1 MDLMAA
7 LQSVNYLAV
16 LVATIAAFVI
26 GGVWYSPALFGKQ
39 WMKAVGLKENDAKKG
54 MAPTMIKSFIIT
66 FIMATTLAIFT
77 PAGLNEGLMVGAVLG
92 IGIAS
97 MSSLNNM
104 VYELKPTN
112 LMVINFGYILLMYLA
127 MGAILGAWQ

>member
-1 MDLMAA
+1 MDLMLA

-16 LVATIAAFVI
+16 LVATISAFII

-39 WMKAVGLKENDAKKG
+39 WMKAVGLKESDAKNG
-54 MAPTMIKSFIIT
+54 MAPVMIKSFIIT

-77 PAGLNEGLMVGAVLG
+77 PAGVTEGLMVGAVLG
-92 IGIAS
+92 VGVAS

-104 VYELKPTN
+104 VYEMKPTN
-112 LMVINFGYILLMYLA
+112 LMLINFGYILCMYLS